1 MSVRIASL
9 TLEGFKSFAGKVELL
24 FPGDM
29 VAIVGPNGAGKSNV
43 CDAIA
48 WVLGEQS
55 ARTLRSQNMGE
66 VIFAGSPQRPPAGAA
81 QVTLVLKAR
90 DGQPD
95 SQLEISRRLLRDGTS
110 EYRLQGKRVR
120 LKDVADKLAE
130 AGLGTRAY
138 AVIEQGRIA
147 QVLSA
152 KPTDRR
158 ALFEEAAGIGHFRLR
173 RQEAELKLAE
183 TRANL
188 ERVADIVAEV
198 RREVTSIRRQAKQA
212 KRFSELQE
220 ELKRTSQVVAWL
232 KMREIQAQQEE
243 VEAELSRAR
252 EAGVQ
257 TATALANL
265 EAELVSVQRQW
276 EAAAATLAQL
286 QREHSNLEATCQRLE
301 VEEVSFRRELERL
314 RTREQQDRDALAQMQ
329 KQLEEEAAREEELA
343 TKIAMAQREVEEATK
358 AFEQAAKAAEAGEAQ
373 AQAAEAQA
381 EAARAELLRL
391 VAAASEARNQFHRLQ
406 VALEQVRYQQARLKT
421 EQEQWRQ
428 HLEQVAEEEQQAA
441 EVAKQC
447 QLAVN
452 RIQEHQRTLERALEE
467 VRRKQA
473 ELVRRRDE
481 LDHAHWQVH
490 HELEAVQRTRSQ
502 LRALPES
509 LTTILEDRLLA
520 GTVAD
525 YLNPPPEL
533 VKLFDEAYKEMLLLP
548 VVEGE
553 EAAQKLVQ
561 RETSGETLEVA
572 IRNPNYPSRPHPL
585 LEAAGVNES
594 ERGWLSA
601 LLPPVV
607 IVENPQEAEKLAQNP
622 ELLLLFP
629 TKGLRQG
636 QRLLLGDGKKAVAG
650 VLELKKRE
658 RELSEEQNRLQEER
672 QRLTQELAQVARTVG
687 EKEQALADLHR
698 QARQAREA
706 LAEASSR
713 YETRHRERVR
723 LERELEAFQLED
735 ARLREEEATT
745 QQQLTRAEHRARE
758 LEERAAAAS
767 SRVDQQSAAAAA
779 SREAASRAS
788 TEAERARSNLLLA
801 SQRAQHLE
809 RELARHRQVQQQ
821 LQGQKER
828 MSGEISALQSS
839 QTQTAELLAE
849 TRAKLQQILEDAR
862 LWATKIAKAQEAAQT
877 LKQRVV
883 VAQQAVAEARSRD
896 QEAQQAVHAWELR
909 LAELAGQKNQAAQAA
924 IAPAPDPL
932 PPAEMLPQLLAKQR
946 ELEQK
951 LAALGPVNELALV
964 QEQELA
970 ERFRFLSEQEQDLK
984 RSLASLQESL
994 RELDS
999 TCKERFLS
1007 TLEEAN
1013 RHFGEVFRELFG
1025 GGEAYV
1031 VLSDPESPLDSGVE
1045 VRVRPPGKHTQSV
1058 LLLSGGEKA
1067 LAAVA
1072 LLFALFRIRP
1082 APFCVLD
1089 EVDAPLDD
1097 LNVERLCQHLRA
1109 QSAATQF
1116 LLITHNRRTMAYAD
1130 VLYGVTMEEPGV
1142 SRVVSVR
1149 LENS

>member
-66 VIFAGSPQRPPAGAA
+66 VIFAGSPQRPPAAAA
-81 QVTLVLKAR
+81 QVTLVLKPR
-90 DGQPD
+90 NSQPD
-95 SQLEISRRLLRDGTS
+95 SQLEISRRLLRDGSS

-120 LKDVADKLAE
+120 LKDIADKLAE

-138 AVIEQGRIA
+138 AIIEQGRIA

-152 KPTDRR
+152 KPVDRR

-173 RQEAELKLAE
+173 RQEAELKLAQ

-198 RREVTSIRRQAKQA
+198 RRELTSIRRQAKQA
-212 KRFSELQE
+212 KRFFELQE
-220 ELKRTSQVVAWL
+220 ELNRTNHVVAWL
-232 KMREIQAQQEE
+232 KISELQAQQEE
-243 VEAELSRAR
+243 VEAKLSQAR
-252 EAGVQ
+252 EAGAQ
-257 TATALANL
+257 TATSLAKL
-265 EAELVSVQRQW
+265 EAELAAVQRQW
-276 EAAAATLAQL
+276 EAAAAFLAQL
-286 QREHSNLEATCQRLE
+286 QREHSNLEATGQRLE
-301 VEEVSFRRELERL
+301 VEEAALRRELERL
-314 RTREQQDRDALAQMQ
+314 RTREQQDKEALLQLQ
-329 KQLEEEAAREEELA
+329 KQLEQETAREEELTA
-343 TKIAMAQREVEEATK
+343 KLAMAQREVEEATA
-358 AFEQAAKAAEAGEAQ
+358 AFERAAGAAEAVD
-373 AQAAEAQA
+373 AEAREKETQA

-391 VAAASEARNQFHRLQ
+391 VAATAEARNQFHRLQ
-406 VALEQVRYQQARLKT
+406 VALEQVHYQQARLKT
-421 EQEQWRQ
+421 QQEQWRQ
-428 HLEQVAEEEQQAA
+428 NLKQVAEEEQQAA

-452 RIQEHQRTLERALEE
+452 RSQEQQRTLERALEE
-467 VRRKQA
+467 VRQTHA
-473 ELVRRRDE
+473 ELARRRDE
-481 LDHAHWQVH
+481 LEHAYWQLR
-490 HELEAVQRTRSQ
+490 HELEAVQRTQSQ
-502 LRALPES
+502 LRALPDS

-533 VKLFDEAYKEMLLLP
+533 VKIFDEAYKEMLLLP

-553 EAAQKLVQ
+553 EAAQKLLQ
-561 RETSGETLEVA
+561 QSTTGGPLEVA
-572 IRNPNYPSRPHPL
+572 IRKLNCPGRPHPL
-585 LEAAGVNES
+585 LEAAGVPER

-607 IVENPQEAEKLAQNP
+607 TVESPQEAEKLAQNP

-636 QRLLLGDGKKAVAG
+636 QRLLLGNGKKAVAG
-650 VLELKKRE
+650 ALQLKKRE
-658 RELSEEQNRLQEER
+658 RELSQEQSRLQEER
-672 QRLTQELAQVARTVG
+672 ERLAQELAQVAKTVG
-687 EKEQALADLHR
+687 ETEQALAACHR

-706 LAEASSR
+706 LADASSR

-723 LERELEAFQLED
+723 LERELEAFRLEET
-735 ARLREEEATT
+735 RLREEETTT
-745 QQQLTRAEHRARE
+745 QQQLSQAEHRARN

-779 SREAASRAS
+779 SRETASRAR
-788 TEAERARSNLLLA
+788 TEAERARGNLLLA

-809 RELARHRQVQQQ
+809 RELARHRQVQLQ

-828 MSGEISALQSS
+828 MSGEICALQAS
-839 QTQTAELLAE
+839 QTQTAELLAK
-849 TRAKLQQILEDAR
+849 TRAKLEQVLEDAR
-862 LWATKIAKAQEAAQT
+862 LWATKITKAQEAAQK
-877 LKQRVV
+877 LKERVV
-883 VAQQAVAEARSRD
+883 KAQEAVAEARSRD

-909 LAELAGQKNQAAQAA
+909 LAEIAGQKNQAVQGAST
-924 IAPAPDPL
+924 PAPDPL

-946 ELEQK
+946 ELEQQ
-951 LAALGPVNELALV
+951 LSDLGPVNELALV
-964 QEQELA
+964 QEQELT
-970 ERFRFLSEQEQDLK
+970 ERFRFLSEQEKDLK
-984 RSLASLQESL
+984 RSLASLHQSL
-994 RELDS
+994 RELDT
-999 TCKERFLS
+999 TCKERFLA

-1072 LLFALFRIRP
+1072 LLLALFRIRP

-1149 LENS
+1149 LENP

>member
-9 TLEGFKSFAGKVELL
+9 ALEGFKSFAGKVELL

-29 VAIVGPNGAGKSNV
+29 VAIVGPNGAGKSNI

-66 VIFAGSPQRPPAGAA
+66 VIFAGSPQRPPAAAA

-90 DGQPD
+90 NSQPD

-120 LKDVADKLAE
+120 LKDIADKLAE

-198 RREVTSIRRQAKQA
+198 RRELTSIRRQAKQA
-212 KRFSELQE
+212 KRFSELRE
-220 ELKRTSQVVAWL
+220 ELKRTNQVVAWL
-232 KMREIQAQQEE
+232 KIRELQAQQEA
-243 VEAELSRAR
+243 VEAKLSQAR
-252 EAGVQ
+252 EAAAQ
-257 TATALANL
+257 TATALAKL
-265 EAELVSVQRQW
+265 EAELLTAQRQW
-276 EAAAATLAQL
+276 EEAAATLAQL
-286 QREHSNLEATCQRLE
+286 QREHSNLEAMGQRLE
-301 VEEVSFRRELERL
+301 VEEVALRRELERL
-314 RTREQQDRDALAQMQ
+314 RTREQQDKEALLHMQ
-329 KQLEEEAAREEELA
+329 KQLEEEAAREEELTA
-343 TKIAMAQREVEEATK
+343 KLAMAQREVEEATA
-358 AFEQAAKAAEAGEAQ
+358 AFERAAGAAEAVEAEAQ
-373 AQAAEAQA
+373 KAEAQA

-391 VAAASEARNQFHRLQ
+391 VAAAAEARNQFHRLQ
-406 VALEQVRYQQARLKT
+406 VALEQVHYQQARLKN

-428 HLEQVAEEEQQAA
+428 NLKQVAAEEQQAA

-447 QLAVN
+447 QMAVN
-452 RIQEHQRTLERALEE
+452 RIQEQQRTLESALEE
-467 VRRKQA
+467 VRQKHA
-473 ELVRRRDE
+473 ELARRRDE
-481 LDHAHWQVH
+481 LEHAHWQVH
-490 HELEAVQRTRSQ
+490 HELEAVQRTQSQ
-502 LRALPES
+502 LRALPDS
-509 LTTILEDRLLA
+509 LTTLLEDRLLA

-553 EAAQKLVQ
+553 EAAQKLLQ
-561 RETSGETLEVA
+561 RSTTGGVLEVA
-572 IRNPNYPSRPHPL
+572 IRNPNCPGRPHPL
-585 LEAAGVNES
+585 LEAAGVTES

-607 IVENPQEAEKLAQNP
+607 TVESPQEAEKLAQNP

-629 TKGLRQG
+629 AKGLRQG

-650 VLELKKRE
+650 ALQLKKRE
-658 RELSEEQNRLQEER
+658 RELSEEQSRLQKER
-672 QRLTQELAQVARTVG
+672 ERLAQELAQVAKAVG
-687 EKEQALADLHR
+687 EKEQALAALHR
-698 QARQAREA
+698 EARQAREA

-713 YETRHRERVR
+713 YESRHRERVR
-723 LERELEAFQLED
+723 LERELEAFRLED
-735 ARLREEEATT
+735 ARLREEEVTT
-745 QQQLTRAEHRARE
+745 QQQLSQAEHRAQK
-758 LEERAAAAS
+758 LEEQAAAAS

-779 SREAASRAS
+779 SRETASRAR
-788 TEAERARSNLLLA
+788 TEVERARGNLLLA
-801 SQRAQHLE
+801 SQRVQHLE
-809 RELARHRQVQQQ
+809 RELARHRQVRLQ
-821 LQGQKER
+821 LQGQKEH
-828 MSGEISALQSS
+828 MSGEISGLQAS
-839 QTQTAELLAE
+839 QTRTAELLAT
-849 TRAKLQQILEDAR
+849 TRAKLEQVLEDTR
-862 LWATKIAKAQEAAQT
+862 LWATKITKAQEAVQT
-877 LKQRVV
+877 LKEGVG
-883 VAQQAVAEARSRD
+883 VAQEAVAEARSRD

-909 LAELAGQKNQAAQAA
+909 LAEVAGQKNQAVQEAFT
-924 IAPAPDPL
+924 PAPEPL

-946 ELEQK
+946 ELEQR
-951 LAALGPVNELALV
+951 LADLGPVNELALV
-964 QEQELA
+964 QEQELTK
-970 ERFRFLSEQEQDLK
+970 RFRFLSEQEKDLK
-984 RSLASLQESL
+984 RSLASLQGSL
-994 RELDS
+994 RELDT
-999 TCKERFLS
+999 TCKERFLA

-1067 LAAVA
+1067 LAALA
-1072 LLFALFRIRP
+1072 LLLALFRIRP

-1109 QSAATQF
+1109 QSATTQF

-1149 LENS
+1149 LENP

>member
-1 MSVRIASL
+1 MGLRIASV

-81 QVTLVLKAR
+81 QVTLVLKTR
-90 DGQPD
+90 NNQPD

-120 LKDVADKLAE
+120 LKDIADKLAE

-158 ALFEEAAGIGHFRLR
+158 TLFEEAAGIGHFRLQ

-198 RREVTSIRRQAKQA
+198 RRELTSIRRQAKLA
-212 KRFSELQE
+212 KRYTELQK
-220 ELKRTSQVVAWL
+220 ELKRTNQVISWL
-232 KMREIQAQQEE
+232 KIRELQAHQEE
-243 VEAELSRAR
+243 VEAQLSQAR
-252 EAGVQ
+252 EASVQ
-257 TATALANL
+257 TATTLASL
-265 EAELVSVQRQW
+265 EAELVTTQGEW

-286 QREHSNLEATCQRLE
+286 QKEHANLEATAQRLE

-314 RTREQQDRDALAQMQ
+314 RAREEQDKQALLQMQ
-329 KQLEEEAAREEELA
+329 KQLEEEAAREKELA
-343 TKIAMAQREVEEATK
+343 AKLALAQGEVEKATTAFQQAAREAEAAETQAQIAETK
-358 AFEQAAKAAEAGEAQ
+358 AEE
-373 AQAAEAQA
+373 
-381 EAARAELLRL
+381 ARAELLRL
-391 VAAASEARNQFHRLQ
+391 VAAAAEAGNQFHRLQ
-406 VALEQVRYQQARLKT
+406 VNLEQMHYQLARLKT
-421 EQEQWRQ
+421 QQEQWNQ
-428 HLEQVAEEEQQAA
+428 HLKQVAEEEQQAA
-441 EVAKQC
+441 EFAKQC

-452 RIQEHQRTLERALEE
+452 HIQEQQKRLEKALEE
-467 VRRKQA
+467 VRRKQS
-473 ELVRRRDE
+473 ELAARRDE
-481 LDHAHWQVH
+481 LESAHWQVH
-490 HELEAVQRTRSQ
+490 HELEAVQRTQWQ
-502 LRALPES
+502 LRALPDS
-509 LTTILEDRLLA
+509 LTTLLEDRLLA

-533 VKLFDEAYKEMLLLP
+533 VELFDEAYRDMLLLP

-553 EAAQKLVQ
+553 EAAQKLMQ
-561 RETSGETLEVA
+561 RGFSGGVLEVA
-572 IRNPNYPSRPHPL
+572 IRNPNYPGGPHPL
-585 LEAAGVNES
+585 LEAAGVAER

-607 IVENPQEAEKLAQNP
+607 TVETPQEAEKLAKNP
-622 ELLLLFP
+622 GILLLFP
-629 TKGLRQG
+629 QKGLRQG

-650 VLELKKRE
+650 ALQLKKRE
-658 RELSEEQNRLQEER
+658 RELSEEQSRLQEER
-672 QRLTQELAQVARTVG
+672 KLLTEELAQIAKAVG
-687 EKEQALADLHR
+687 EKEQALAALHR
-698 QARQAREA
+698 EALQARET

-713 YETRHRERVR
+713 YENRQREHLR
-723 LERELEAFQLED
+723 LQRELQAFHMEE
-735 ARLREEEATT
+735 ARLQEEEATT
-745 QQQLTRAEHRARE
+745 QKQLTQAEDRVKEMEKQSAAASSRLDQE
-758 LEERAAAAS
+758 SAAAAS
-767 SRVDQQSAAAAA
+767 SRQAAAGA
-779 SREAASRAS
+779 R
-788 TEAERARSNLLLA
+788 TEAERARGNLLLA

-809 RELARHRQVQQQ
+809 RELARHRQIQLQ

-828 MSGEISALQSS
+828 MSAEMSALGESQS
-839 QTQTAELLAE
+839 QTAELVAE
-849 TRAKLQQILEDAR
+849 TRANLKRALEDAR
-862 LWATKIAKAQEAAQT
+862 LWTSKITQAQEAAKISKEHLT
-877 LKQRVV
+877 LAQEK
-883 VAQQAVAEARSRD
+883 VAQARQRD
-896 QEAQQAVHAWELR
+896 QEARQEVHALELR
-909 LAELAGQKNQAAQAA
+909 LAELTGQKTAQAVA
-924 IAPAPDPL
+924 APPPDPL
-932 PPAEMLPQLLAKQR
+932 PPPQVLPPLLAKQK
-946 ELEQK
+946 ELEQE
-951 LAALGPVNELALV
+951 LAALGPVNELALE
-964 QEQELA
+964 QERELA
-970 ERFRFLSEQEQDLK
+970 ERFRFLSEQEKDLK
-984 RSLASLQESL
+984 RSLASLQQSL
-994 RELDS
+994 GELDT
-999 TCKERFLS
+999 TCKERFLA

-1013 RHFGEVFRELFG
+1013 RHFGEVFRALFA

-1031 VLSDPESPLDSGVE
+1031 ALSDPESPMDSGVE

-1072 LLFALFRIRP
+1072 LLLALFRIRP

-1149 LENS
+1149 LENP